1 MAEEKVSDNSGPAS
15 SGDHGPEFKSKPI
28 CLIVLGMAGS
38 GKTSF
43 VKKFSSYLYDKQDN
57 PYVINLDPA
66 CRDVPYLVNV
76 DIRNTVNYKE
86 VMKQY
91 KLGPNGGIVTSLNL
105 FSTKFSQ
112 LLDILSKNT
121 SNLCILDT
129 PGQIEVFTWSASGQ
143 IITEALA
150 SIYPTVLIYVVDI
163 VRSTNPVTFMS
174 NMLYACSIMYKYK
187 LPIIVVLNKIDIVN
201 HKYAIEWMQDFEV
214 FQEALEADSSYISNL
229 TRSMSLA
236 LDEFYSTLKVV
247 GFSSVSGEGT
257 EELLQL
263 IKLAGE
269 DYEKNYRVE
278 WIRLRDEKAKSEKLE
293 KDRKL
298 KSVLKE
304 EGLGSAVPLVT
315 EVGIGR
321 EVADIYLKHPANESS
336 DDSEGEE
343 TPFKPADKDNE
354 DDDPTEKESFMK
366 FLQRHKE
373 KNIEQKNTMSNPTT
387 SGTSDLTSPGPSTS

>member
-1 MAEEKVSDNSGPAS
+1 MAEAKVSEDS
-15 SGDHGPEFKSKPI
+15 STSEAGGDKGSELKSKPI

-43 VKKFSSYLYDKQDN
+43 VKKFSSYLYDIQDN

-66 CRDVPYLVNV
+66 CRDVPYLVNI

-91 KLGPNGGIVTSLNL
+91 KLGPNGAIVTSLNL

-121 SNLCILDT
+121 SNICILDT

-150 SIYPTVLIYVVDI
+150 SIYPTVLIYVVDV
-163 VRSTNPVTFMS
+163 VRSTNPATFMS

-187 LPIIVVLNKIDIVN
+187 LPVIVVLNKIDIVN
-201 HKYAIEWMQDFEV
+201 HKYAIEWMHDFEV
-214 FQEALEADSSYISNL
+214 FQAALEADSSYISNL

-247 GFSSVSGEGT
+247 GFSSITGEGT
-257 EELLQL
+257 DKLLTL
-263 IKLAGE
+263 IKAAAE
-269 DYEKNYRVE
+269 DYEQNYRLE
-278 WIRLRDEKAKSEKLE
+278 WLRLRDEKEKAVQTE
-293 KDRKL
+293 AQSRL
-298 KSVLKE
+298 KCALKE
-304 EGLGSAVPLVT
+304 EGLGQAVPLVT
-315 EVGIGR
+315 ELSTGR
-321 EVADIYLKHPANESS
+321 ELADIYLKHPANESS
-336 DDSEGEE
+336 DDSDGEE
-343 TPFKPADKDNE
+343 APYTPADDREE
-354 DDDPTEKESFMK
+354 DDDPMEKESFRK
-366 FLQRHKE
+366 FLQQHQDR
-373 KNIEQKNTMSNPTT
+373 NIEQRNVKSSP
-387 SGTSDLTSPGPSTS
+387 DVDQTSPGCSSAQ